1 MRTLRQIRELYE
13 PKSPD
18 EKKFV
23 AKHKVEKTPDANKNG
38 DDVFKASNIKGVS
51 RQPEHGYDP
60 GKDEKVYEE
69 VEKEEIDLKEYEQHV
84 YYDSSGRKRVRDDDG
99 NDEPYYGKRSR
110 GTYFGTRSGN
120 REPDADDSSGTPHA
134 VHINGRKWK
143 EFGTKRHAENVARK
157 LGSKATVHPV
167 KEDVEQADEGYV
179 SHAQRKAVWANR
191 ADGGRGHPDKKK
203 KMKEEVEEIDEAA
216 KAAKNPDHIKRV
228 EGSYVRGE
236 VIVTTNAG
244 AKHTVSAKDT
254 GGKMPSPGEHIGK
267 YVKES
272 NLDEGDVVQF
282 PKRNKKHDEE
292 DRKKPGWI
300 LRQDPKL
307 AAKFKEIQDRKK
319 REQEFRK
326 KEAEQY
332 EEFTQDVN
340 EVAPPGSKFERMVK
354 HIKKSYSKDGLTP
367 KEKSIAYAT
376 AWKQYNKEG

>member
-69 VEKEEIDLKEYEQHV
+69 V
-84 YYDSSGRKRVRDDDG
+84 
-99 NDEPYYGKRSR
+99 
-110 GTYFGTRSGN
+110 
-120 REPDADDSSGTPHA
+120 
-134 VHINGRKWK
+134 
-143 EFGTKRHAENVARK
+143 
-157 LGSKATVHPV
+157 
-167 KEDVEQADEGYV
+167 DEGYV

-203 KMKEEVEEIDEAA
+203 KMKEEVEQVDEIA
-216 KAAKNPDHIKRV
+216 KAPKNPHHIKTV
-228 EGSYVRGE
+228 EGAGRGM
-236 VIVTTNAG
+236 ITITTNAG

-254 GGKMPSPGEHIGK
+254 GGKMPSPGEHISK
-267 YVKES
+267 YVKE
-272 NLDEGDVVQF
+272 EIEKVQ
-282 PKRNKKHDEE
+282 
-292 DRKKPGWI
+292 
-300 LRQDPKL
+300 
-307 AAKFKEIQDRKK
+307 
-319 REQEFRK
+319 
-326 KEAEQY
+326 
-332 EEFTQDVN
+332 

>member
-69 VEKEEIDLKEYEQHV
+69 VGQETDELLEYETMT
-84 YYDSSGRKRVRDDDG
+84 YKDKSGRTIRR
-99 NDEPYYGKRSR
+99 NDEGEEVVVRGSPGGSTRRSYPE
-110 GTYFGTRSGN
+110 T
-120 REPDADDSSGTPHA
+120 GTPHA

-191 ADGGRGHPDKKK
+191 ADDGRGHPDKKK
-203 KMKEEVEEIDEAA
+203 KMKEEVEEIDEAT
-216 KAAKNPDHIKRV
+216 KATKNPHNIKSV
-228 EGSYVRGE
+228 EGSGRGM
-236 VIVTTNAG
+236 ITITTNAG
-244 AKHTVSAKDT
+244 TKHTVSAKDT

-307 AAKFKEIQDRKK
+307 AAKFKDIQDRKK

-354 HIKKSYSKDGLTP
+354 HIKKSYSKGGLTP